1 MQDSQMVVDIINLRN
16 ELEELEKY
24 RLKLYEEN
32 LKVIDNIDKKKF
44 QITQCRNQKL
54 YNILTDELGLNNVLN
69 AHFLGWKYIRVT
81 FKNYPVV
88 SFRSN
93 DKVKV
98 NNNGGNNVVYETD
111 DPSNPDIQIIG
122 KKFNYI
128 MNKIDT

>member
-32 LKVIDNIDKKKF
+32 LKVIGDIDKKKF